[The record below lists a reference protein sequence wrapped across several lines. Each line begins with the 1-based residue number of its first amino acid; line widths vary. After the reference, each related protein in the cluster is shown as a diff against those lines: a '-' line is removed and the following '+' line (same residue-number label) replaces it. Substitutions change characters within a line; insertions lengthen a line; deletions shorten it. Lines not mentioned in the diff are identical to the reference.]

1 MPSSWLL
8 SVGTLIASS
17 IIAPAGAD
25 FRPAGNYHL
34 SERWHADTFT
44 KHIDFFTAKDPTNGF
59 VNYVDQKTA
68 EKNGLFKIQSDGS
81 LYMGVDHSSTIDPNG
96 VGRDSVRIE
105 SKGFYDYGL
114 YVVDVAH
121 MPGSICGTWPAFWSV
136 GPSWPENGEIDI
148 IEGVN
153 KNPGNEVVLHTSGSC
168 AVSKQNMTGDL
179 TSTECGEASGTIGC
193 VVKGANGTTG
203 TPFNEKGGG
212 VYAMERS
219 PDFIKIWYFPRGST
233 PESLTQGV
241 PDTAS
246 FGRPM
251 AHLQGDCDF
260 AERFTEQKLVF
271 NTDFCGDWAG
281 GIFGKDGECPM
292 SDPSDTF
299 KSCKTFVAENPEK
312 FKEAYWEIN
321 SVQIFSPGAGGSGPH
336 SGGPPSAGPPSS
348 SPHSHPEPPATT
360 QFPVSSPIV
369 HPSATDTESTV
380 SSAETMS
387 AAETTQVPETTAAP
401 DTTFIP
407 PSTDLPV
414 PAEATTPSATQI
426 PASTDAPATKAQTQ
440 PPESVSRRRST
451 VYHTSTTTICS
462 QQSSSSRAA
471 AIGVQQSTT
480 SAVEETTQPSE
491 TATSTSTSTSTPDNA
506 HIGMS
511 GESTSASED
520 VAAATTSAAP
530 VHDVLVTD
538 YSTVPVETTIC
549 PGSCSKSTS
558 APAGADAVAASPT
571 SSVAHVAHI
580 LASSSE
586 TSSDAAP
593 SIPVSTDEAK
603 PFTPSTT
610 KAAPATSESI
620 SSPTSSTTH
629 GSASDA
635 VADMVLTSTVTPVP
649 ATKSSRRETSTPIIA
664 SSSPSSPS
672 SPSSSMSRVHGASQS
687 PSGSNPSGSL
697 FTGAAGRVSAGTSTG
712 FIGVVA
718 AAVFLV

>member
-1 MPSSWLL
+1 MHSSWLL

-17 IIAPAGAD
+17 IIAPVGAD
-25 FRPAGNYHL
+25 SRPAGSYHL
-34 SERWHADTFT
+34 SEKWHADTFT

-68 EKNGLFKIQSDGS
+68 EKNGLFKIKSDGS

-168 AVSKQNMTGDL
+168 AVSKQDMTGDL

-233 PESLTQGV
+233 PESLTHGE

-260 AERFTEQKLVF
+260 GKRFTEQKLVF

-299 KSCKTFVAENPEK
+299 KSCKTFVAQNPEK

-336 SGGPPSAGPPSS
+336 SGGSPSGP
-348 SPHSHPEPPATT
+348 PHSHPEPPATT
-360 QFPVSSPIV
+360 KFPVSSPIV
-369 HPSATDTESTV
+369 HPSATDTESSV
-380 SSAETMS
+380 SSAEATS
-387 AAETTQVPETTAAP
+387 AVETTQVPETTTAP

-426 PASTDAPATKAQTQ
+426 PASTDAPATQAQTQ

-462 QQSSSSRAA
+462 QQSASSRAA

-480 SAVEETTQPSE
+480 SAIEETTQPSE
-491 TATSTSTSTSTPDNA
+491 TATSTPTSTPVPGNA

-511 GESTSASED
+511 GENTSASED
-520 VAAATTSAAP
+520 VVAATTSAAP

-538 YSTVPVETTIC
+538 YSTVPIETTIC

-580 LASSSE
+580 AASSSE
-586 TSSDAAP
+586 ISSVAAP
-593 SIPVSTDEAK
+593 SIPASTDEAK
-603 PFTPSTT
+603 PFTPTI

-620 SSPTSSTTH
+620 SSPPTSSTH
-629 GSASDA
+629 ASASHA
-635 VADMVLTSTVTPVP
+635 VVDMVLTSTVSPVP
-649 ATKSSRRETSTPIIA
+649 ATKTSHRGSSTPIIA
-664 SSSPSSPS
+664 SSSPS
-672 SPSSSMSRVHGASQS
+672 SSSMSRVHGASQS
-687 PSGSNPSGSL
+687 PSRSNPSGSL
-697 FTGAAGRVSAGTSTG
+697 FTGAAGRVSIGRSTG